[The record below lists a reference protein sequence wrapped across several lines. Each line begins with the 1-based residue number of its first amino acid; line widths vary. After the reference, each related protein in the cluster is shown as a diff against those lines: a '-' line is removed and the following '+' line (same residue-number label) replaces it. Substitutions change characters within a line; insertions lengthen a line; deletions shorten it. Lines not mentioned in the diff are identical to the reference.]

1 MTGQLNVL
9 ELQQTEYSIKTT
21 TKEERAQYTVAF
33 LQCFL
38 FEIIKTSKGR
48 QMLQL

>member
-1 MTGQLNVL
+1 MTGQLNVP
-9 ELQQTEYSIKTT
+9 ELKQTEYNIETT
-21 TKEERAQYTVAF
+21 IREECALYTVVI

-38 FEIIKTSKGR
+38 FEVIKTSKGR

>member
-1 MTGQLNVL
+1 MTGQLSVP
-9 ELQQTEYSIKTT
+9 ELKQTEHSIKTT
-21 TKEERAQYTVAF
+21 TREERAQYTVAF

-48 QMLQL
+48 